1 MRLPVWKRK
10 TVVAEVVAETLDVAQ
25 QSSRQDTFLRLID
38 QFEPALRRLAA
49 AYLDG
54 GGDREDLFQEIALA
68 LWQAIP
74 RFRGEASERTWLYR
88 IAHNV
93 AISSSAKVHRRGRA
107 EAPIPE
113 EFEHPS
119 PSADAEQALLRKE
132 KRQAL
137 LVSLRSLAATD
148 RQIVLLHFE
157 GLSYTEI
164 EEVTGLTEAAIAT
177 RLTRIRTK
185 LKEEIRRREVAGNER
200 SR

>member
-1 MRLPVWKRK
+1 M
-10 TVVAEVVAETLDVAQ
+10 VAEVIAETLDVAR
-25 QSSRQDTFLRLID
+25 QSRRQDVFLRLID
-38 QFEPALRRLAA
+38 QFGPALRRLAA
-49 AYLDG
+49 AYLDE

-93 AISSSAKVHRRGRA
+93 AISSSAKVHRRVRA

-119 PSADAEQALLRKE
+119 RSADVEQAFLRKE

-137 LVSLRSLAATD
+137 LVSLRSLPATD

-164 EEVTGLTEAAIAT
+164 EDVTGLTEAAIAT